1 MIFAYHQNTLCVSS
15 SWLCENG
22 ILSEGNY
29 KKLCSVGHIKKI
41 TIGGNGRKALVAFES
56 IPERFK
62 KAIIEKVGDPYA
74 SAKKIIF
81 AEYMQWDHNAEEY
94 FKAYLL
100 DNGNHLPEEKQQEY
114 THQAIMFNAVKH
126 IATNVVVQKRFGGR
140 KEMWDRMLTAIQNL
154 PETWLHTRYKNV
166 ISFKRAFKK
175 YEADGYGSI
184 VSGKWMNTNSCKI
197 VDEVADWILA
207 QYCLPIKYTI
217 SEVANL
223 YESVREAKGWKSI
236 TERAMGEWLDKT
248 EQKRIWMLARDG
260 RDEYMKVFGHTVT
273 RERSKWFPNAWWAID
288 GTKLDLVHFANN
300 KQKMA
305 AELKINVVF
314 DVYSEKIIGWDIAY
328 SENHASHFRAIKQ
341 AVNHSGCK
349 PFLFTYDKQSGHTS
363 ARMQDLYD
371 RLPAKGGTHYSHKV
385 GRKSSPAEQIFN
397 RLQQQVISKMWF
409 SDKQGIKVRKATNR
423 PNTDFIVE
431 YKDALPSVDDFNKIF
446 QALVNQWNSGAQE
459 DWTMTRTQMYEQP
472 TEHREDIDMMD
483 QISMFWIDETKPKK
497 YYAHG
502 LPMTVE
508 GKDYL
513 FEVYD
518 QSGKVDLEFRRK
530 WVNEK
535 LIVRYDP
542 EYLSDYVA
550 LYELTASGEKR
561 FITYAQ
567 KKRGH
572 ESIPVLMAENSKNI
586 MIEDISVRDAE
597 LKRDQ
602 EAYERLMQRTGI
614 TRESLIEE
622 QELMIK
628 FQGHL
633 PKEQQMDTDKNAL
646 STRLS
651 KY

>member
-1 MIFAYHQNTLCVSS
+1 MFQYQQNILCISA
-15 SWLCENG
+15 SWLFGDGQIMSKSNFDALVIRG
-22 ILSEGNY
+22 HLN
-29 KKLCSVGHIKKI
+29 KL

-56 IPERFK
+56 IPDRFK
-62 KAIIEKVGDPYA
+62 QAIRAKVGDPYA

-81 AEYMQWDHNAEEY
+81 AEYMVWDHVAETYYQE
-94 FKAYLL
+94 YLL
-100 DNGNHLPEEKQQEY
+100 ENKGQLPEEKQREY

-126 IATNVVVQKRFGGR
+126 IATNVVVQKRFGGK
-140 KEMWDRMLTAIQNL
+140 KEMWERMLTAIQNL
-154 PETWLHTRYKNV
+154 PDTWLHTRYKNV
-166 ISFKRAFKK
+166 VSFKRAFAK
-175 YEADGYGSI
+175 YDNESYGSI
-184 VSGKWMNTNSCKI
+184 VSGKWLNTNSSKI
-197 VDEVADWILA
+197 VNEVADWILS

-217 SEVANL
+217 SEVAHL

-260 RDEYMKVFGHTVT
+260 KDEYMKTFGHTVT
-273 RERSKWFPNAWWAID
+273 RNRSQWFPNAWWAID

-314 DVYSEKIIGWDIAY
+314 DVHSERIIGWDIAY
-328 SENHASHFRAIKQ
+328 SENHASHFRAIKR
-341 AVNHSGCK
+341 AVNESGCR

-363 ARMQDLYD
+363 GRMQDLYD

-409 SDKQGIKVRKATNR
+409 SDKQGIKVRTATNK

-431 YKDALPSVDDFNKIF
+431 YKEALPTVDDFNKIF
-446 QALVNQWNSGAQE
+446 QALANKWNAGKQE
-459 DWTMTRTQMYEQP
+459 DWAISRNERYAEE
-472 TEHREDIDMMD
+472 TEHREAINMMD
-483 QISMFWIDETKPKK
+483 QLSLFWIDETTPKK

-502 LPMTVE
+502 LPLTVE

-518 QSGKVDLEFRRK
+518 LDGRIDTEFRRK
-530 WVNEK
+530 WVQEK

-542 EYLSDYVA
+542 EYLNDYVA
-550 LYELTASGEKR
+550 LYELTPSGEKR

-567 KKRGH
+567 KKRAH
-572 ESIPVLMAENSKNI
+572 ESIPVLMLENSKQLRDQ
-586 MIEDISVRDAE
+586 DIAIRDEE

-602 EAYERLMQRTGI
+602 EAYENLISRTGI
-614 TRESLIEE
+614 TRESMIEE

-628 FQGHL
+628 FQGML
-633 PKEQQMDTDKNAL
+633 PKEEQMQTDTN
-646 STRLS
+646 SFYS